1 VTSQKRHAASAV
13 AEPPKHRPK
22 SASLARQAK
31 LMDFGT
37 PRISRLISLGLSPLL
52 IATALVAAP
61 AMSEPLS
68 LRDALLG
75 KHGKTEHGASIA
87 AGRYLPEEGEAFVVE
102 PAEGQRVLLVRFED
116 NPEVYV
122 LRPTPAPRG
131 DVIYKNDVDEPMLRA
146 TRLGGLTVFTDA
158 HPLGAAAAP
167 APGETNP
174 LRLAP
179 IPSANALLQ
188 SMVQASRWASHAAQH
203 LVVFEAPDLSVK
215 DITPAGGAVFADAAW
230 VVAQAFNRLAAQGK
244 DGKLI
249 VQRYDKVEFANG
261 KAANASIAG
270 AVVQITVCTDK
281 GYAGRPSSKRILAV
295 LKRK

>member
-1 VTSQKRHAASAV
+1 MTSQKRHAASAV
-13 AEPPKHRPK
+13 AEPPDHRPK

-31 LMDFGT
+31 MMDFGT
-37 PRISRLISLGLSPLL
+37 PRISRLIAFGLSPLL
-52 IATALVAAP
+52 IATALLAAP
-61 AMSEPLS
+61 ASGEPIS

-75 KHGKTEHGASIA
+75 KHGKTEHGANIA

-102 PAEGQRVLLVRFED
+102 PAEGQHVLLVRFED

-122 LRPTPAPRG
+122 LRPTAAPRG

-179 IPSANALLQ
+179 IASANALLQ

-203 LVVFEAPDLSVK
+203 LVVFEAPDLSAK

-230 VVAQAFNRLAAQGK
+230 LAAQAFNRLAAQGK
-244 DGKLI
+244 DGRLI

-261 KAANASIAG
+261 KAASATVTG